1 MSSLTRI
8 EAAGRTAL
16 LTVQDY
22 RVDLDLTSDGDTFRS
37 ITKIVFGAAEPDS
50 ATFLDLKPAA
60 LIAVQLNGRALDVDA
75 LEDGRFPLTGLAD
88 GNELV
93 VVADMAYSKESQG
106 LHRYVDPADGKVYV
120 YGSVFLDHAPRI
132 FACFDQPDL
141 KAPFTFTLTVPTT
154 GGAGDQTDDWNV
166 LGTGAATKIAPGR
179 WEVVQAVAQSTY
191 LTTIVA
197 GPYVAFEAEHDGVP
211 LGVHCRASLAEALET
226 DLKEIF
232 EVTGQCLDEFHRLF
246 GVRYP
251 FGRFDQVFAPEFSYL
266 SLDHPGCVLIKELY
280 LFRTPAPRS
289 EHETRAVVIAHGLS
303 LQWWAGLV
311 TNRWWDDLWLG
322 QAFADYMAHRV
333 TSEVTSFT
341 APLTT
346 FSARRKGQAYVADQ
360 RPSTHPVCIDGPDA
374 MTALLDLDRISY
386 FKGSSAL
393 RQLANHMGDDKLR
406 EGLRAYFAR
415 HAYQTAS
422 FADFNAA
429 ISEAAGTDMTDW
441 FDRWLKVPDVS
452 TLAPEFTVVDGVITS
467 FAVTQTEP
475 LRPHTIDIGLYG
487 ADDQAGVRHE
497 SVRVHVDG
505 ARTELPELVGKA
517 APKFLLLNEND
528 LTYAKIRF
536 DPTSAANL
544 PDVLADLA
552 PINRA
557 MVWCSLLLGVAD
569 GTTDPAYHLDLV
581 TGMLAVET
589 ELSIVIEVLEQARI
603 DVADRFLDPA
613 LRPALLARV
622 ADAARARLADVKP
635 DDELG
640 LALFRGLIEFT
651 ADVAEL
657 RGWLDG
663 VQPPAGLTLDAD
675 LAWRVRYRLA
685 VLGDLTQ
692 EEIDSAYQ
700 ADPSTDTEQF
710 AIKARAALPSAKEA
724 VWREMTTLATLSSY
738 HLWALAE
745 GFWQPEQREL
755 TQPYVERFFRE
766 ITEVAALRSDKVLD
780 TLVLF
785 LYPRYA
791 GSAETLEFAR
801 ELLAKADLPLP
812 LRRRGADLTDD
823 LRRVVSA
830 RRP

>member
-1 MSSLTRI
+1 MPSLTRI
-8 EAAGRTAL
+8 EAAGRSAL

-22 RVDLDLTSDGDTFRS
+22 RVDLDLTSNADTFRS
-37 ITKIVFGAAEPDS
+37 ITKIVFDATEPDS
-50 ATFLDLKPAA
+50 ATFVDLKPDA
-60 LIAVQLNGRALDVDA
+60 LIAVQLNGQALDVDA
-75 LEDGRFPLTGLAD
+75 LADGRFPLAGLA
-88 GNELV
+88 GSNELV

-106 LHRYVDPADGKVYV
+106 LHRYTDPADGQVYV

-141 KAPFTFTLTVPTT
+141 KAPFTFTLTTP
-154 GGAGDQTDDWNV
+154 DNWNV
-166 LGTGAATKIAPGR
+166 LGTGAAEKLAPGR

-191 LTTIVA
+191 LTTVVA
-197 GPYVAFEAEHDGVP
+197 GPFVAFETVHDGVP

-226 DLKEIF
+226 DLAEIF
-232 EVTGQCLDEFHRLF
+232 EVTAQCLDEFHRLF

-303 LQWWAGLV
+303 LMWWAGLV

-333 TSEVTSFT
+333 PSEVTSFT
-341 APLTT
+341 GPLTT

-374 MTALLDLDRISY
+374 LSALLDLDRISY

-406 EGLRAYFAR
+406 EGLRLYFAR

-441 FDRWLKVPDVS
+441 FDRWFKVPNVS
-452 TLAPEFTVVDGVITS
+452 TLAPEFTVADGVITS

-487 ADDQAGVRHE
+487 DGHE
-497 SVRVHVDG
+497 TVRVHVDG
-505 ARTELPELVGKA
+505 ARTELPELVGKP
-517 APKFLLLNEND
+517 APEFLLLNEND

-536 DPTSAANL
+536 DDTSRANL

-557 MVWCSLLLGVAD
+557 MVWCSLLLGVVD

-581 TGMLAVET
+581 TRMLAVET

-603 DVADRFLDPA
+603 DVADRFLDA
-613 LRPALLARV
+613 GLRPAALARV

-663 VQPPAGLTLDAD
+663 GQPPAGLTLDAD

-685 VLGDLTQ
+685 VLGELT
-692 EEIDSAYQ
+692 EAEIDTAYQ

-710 AIKARAALPSAKEA
+710 AIKARAALPANKES
-724 VWREMTTLATLSSY
+724 VWRDITTDASLSSY
-738 HLWALAE
+738 HLWARAE

-755 TQPYVERFFRE
+755 TEPYVERFFRE
-766 ITEVAALRSDKVLD
+766 IVEVAALRSDKVLD

-791 GSAETLEFAR
+791 GTARTLELANELFAQD
-801 ELLAKADLPLP
+801 DLPLP

-823 LRRVVSA
+823 LRRVVLA
-830 RRP
+830 RQR